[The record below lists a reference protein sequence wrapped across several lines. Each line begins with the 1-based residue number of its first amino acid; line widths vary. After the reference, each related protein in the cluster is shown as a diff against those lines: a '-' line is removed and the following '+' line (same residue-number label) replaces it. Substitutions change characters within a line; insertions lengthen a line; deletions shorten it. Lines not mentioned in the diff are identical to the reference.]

1 MESLFLTFPVMF
13 HFLPLIITLKYT
25 INNEKINHEFVL
37 SQRKEITHVIGNV
50 RVPITLRD
58 NRKENFYNVPAIVK
72 LLTKGQDMTVN
83 QEITLYVY
91 THSFS
96 ILCWYPN
103 ELSSQTSPR
112 SLAQLTTLRHPPIR
126 NPSSESLLSLR
137 GGLALIALETG
148 FPSFLRLSEGG
159 ITKVI
164 RENCSAHNRDNNER
178 ETKWATSTGTI
189 QLKKPA
195 SEITSRFVC

>member
-1 MESLFLTFPVMF
+1 VHTRADSVISWPSLVTNLETQLVHSLTHFTCFVSQIPSIFHKTLIRKMESLFLTFPVMF

-96 ILCWYPN
+96 ILC
-103 ELSSQTSPR
+103 
-112 SLAQLTTLRHPPIR
+112 
-126 NPSSESLLSLR
+126 
-137 GGLALIALETG
+137 
-148 FPSFLRLSEGG
+148 
-159 ITKVI
+159 
-164 RENCSAHNRDNNER
+164 
-178 ETKWATSTGTI
+178 
-189 QLKKPA
+189 
-195 SEITSRFVC
+195 